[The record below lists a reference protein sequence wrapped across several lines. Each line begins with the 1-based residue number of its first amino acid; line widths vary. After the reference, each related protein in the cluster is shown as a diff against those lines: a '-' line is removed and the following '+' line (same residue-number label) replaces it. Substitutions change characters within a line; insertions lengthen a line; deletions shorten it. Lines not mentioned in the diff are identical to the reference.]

1 MRQKAQRRGR
11 ELRQDGA
18 ESSKARQRA
27 QTRWGRKLKGEAERS
42 DTTRQRLATCD
53 TFLPKVLSKSNIQD
67 PSEIREN

>member
-1 MRQKAQRRGR
+1 M
-11 ELRQDGA
+11 
-18 ESSKARQRA
+18 RQRA
-27 QTRWGRKLKGEAERS
+27 KTRWGRKLKGEAERS